1 MKLLGYAGGI
11 LLMLITMQATVTI
24 YDFKEQEEV
33 EAWTIVNDVVMGGK
47 SNASL
52 ELDEDGHG
60 VFSGTVSLENN
71 GGFASI
77 RLRLSPLDLRRFN
90 TIHLRVKGEPTQY
103 QFRCKSSWNE
113 PQSYV
118 APFQTTGKWQEVA
131 INLREMVP
139 TFRGNRLDMPDF
151 PGESL
156 AEIAILIGNKKEQD
170 FKLEI
175 EKIWLE

>member
-1 MKLLGYAGGI
+1 MKLLAYAGII
-11 LLMLITMQATVTI
+11 LLMFITMQATVTI

-33 EAWTIVNDVVMGGK
+33 DAWSIVNDVVMGGR
-47 SNASL
+47 SDASL

-60 VFSGTVSLENN
+60 VFSGAVSLENN
-71 GGFASI
+71 GGFASM
-77 RLRLSPLDLRRFN
+77 RLRLSPMDLRRFK
-90 TIHLRVKGEPTQY
+90 TIHLRVKGEPTRY

-118 APFQTTGKWQEVA
+118 APFETTGQWQEVA
-131 INLREMVP
+131 LNLREMVP

-156 AEIAILIGNKKEQD
+156 AEIAILIGNKKAES
-170 FKLEI
+170 FALKLDR
-175 EKIWLE
+175 IWLE